1 MTRILPELP
10 AGAKCTRCR
19 SRGTI
24 RLPQHH
30 SIFCSQCF
38 LSFFRTAVMRA
49 IKTFGLA
56 ADTPVLV
63 AVSGGKDSLALWD
76 VLHALGYATKG
87 LHLDLGIDGF
97 SEASIEAIRSFARER
112 SLPWASYSL
121 KETFGYDLYEVRRAT
136 RRKMCSICGLIK
148 RQLLNRLTI
157 REGFGTLAVG
167 HNLDDE
173 AGRLLGNMVRHRN
186 QYLKKQS
193 PFLPSTHPRLP
204 AKLKPL
210 YRLEASEILTYCS
223 LKGIR
228 YVAFRCPLSR
238 KATSHFFKEALDLLE
253 SRMPA
258 TKRDFLF
265 TYLDR
270 NHARQEQQPFLTCTR
285 CGEPA
290 YAEICSVCNLLA
302 KVEGSRLSVSTGPL
316 SGNTGHHH

>member
-1 MTRILPELP
+1 MARILPELP
-10 AGAKCTRCR
+10 VGAKCTSCR

-30 SIFCSQCF
+30 TIFCAECF
-38 LSFFRTAVMRA
+38 LRFFKKAVVRA
-49 IKTFGLA
+49 MKTFGLA
-56 ADTPVLV
+56 ANTPLLV

-76 VLHALGYATKG
+76 VLHDLGYQTKG
-87 LHLDLGIDGF
+87 LHIELGIDGF
-97 SEASIEAIRSFARER
+97 SEASMDAVRSFAEER
-112 SLPWASYSL
+112 SLPWAGYSL
-121 KETFGYDLYEVRRAT
+121 KEALGYDLYEIRRVT
-136 RRKMCSICGLIK
+136 RREMCSVCGLLK
-148 RQLLNRLTI
+148 RQLLNRLTV
-157 REGFGTLAVG
+157 REGFGALAVG

-173 AGRLLGNMVRHRN
+173 AGRLLGNIVRHRDH
-186 QYLKKQS
+186 YLKKQS

-210 YRLEASEILTYCS
+210 YRLEASEVLTYCT

-228 YVAFRCPLSR
+228 YVALRCPLSR
-238 KATSHFFKEALDLLE
+238 NATSHFFKEALDLLE

-270 NHARQEQQPFLTCTR
+270 NKPYQEDQPFMSCAQ

-290 YAEICSVCNLLA
+290 YADLCSVCKLLA
-302 KVEGSRLSVSTGPL
+302 KIESDHKTESM
-316 SGNTGHHH
+316 

>member
-1 MTRILPELP
+1 MARILPELP
-10 AGAKCTRCR
+10 SGAKCTKCR

-30 SIFCSQCF
+30 SIFCPECF

-49 IKTFGLA
+49 MKSFGLA
-56 ADTPVLV
+56 ASTPVLV

-76 VLHALGYATKG
+76 ILDALGYATKG
-87 LHLDLGIDGF
+87 VHLDLGIGGF
-97 SEASIEAIRSFARER
+97 SEASSDAVRNFARER
-112 SLPWASYSL
+112 NLPWAYYSL
-121 KETFGYDLYEVRRAT
+121 IDEFGYDLSEIRRIT
-136 RRKMCSICGLIK
+136 RRKMCSVCGLIK

-157 REGFGTLAVG
+157 REGFGALAVG

-173 AGRLLGNMVRHRN
+173 AGRLLGNIVRHRN
-186 QYLKKQS
+186 RYLKKQS
-193 PFLPSTHPRLP
+193 PFLPSAHPRLP

-210 YRLEASEILTYCS
+210 YRLEASEILTYCN

-228 YVAFRCPLSR
+228 HVAFSCPLSR
-238 KATSHFFKEALDLLE
+238 KATSHYFKEALDLLE
-253 SRMPA
+253 GRMPA

-270 NHARQEQQPFLTCTR
+270 NKPCQEEQPFLTCTQ

-290 YAEICSVCNLLA
+290 YAEVCSVCNLLA
-302 KVEGSRLSVSTGPL
+302 KVESGRLSEST
-316 SGNTGHHH
+316 